1 MPTERGTNRSGA
13 GLRWTIKPE
22 ALMAPNGAE
31 ITMGVAYGPA
41 LDEAIEV
48 VPASELAAVIDARDE
63 QRWDAERQVD
73 VMREAVARLRPLAR
87 RAITESGESGD
98 QARRD
103 IYTAI
108 EWIRQGCPPSTED
121 GIDDA

>member
-1 MPTERGTNRSGA
+1 MGNSRATQSRF
-13 GLRWTIKPE
+13 RWTIKPE
-22 ALMAPNGAE
+22 PLVAPNGAE
-31 ITMGVAYGPA
+31 ITMGIAYGPA
-41 LDEAIEV
+41 PDEPIEV
-48 VPASELAAVIDARDE
+48 VPASELDALAESRDE
-63 QRWDAERQVD
+63 LRWEAERQVD

-108 EWIRQGCPPSTED
+108 EWIKQGCPLAIED
-121 GIDDA
+121 GIDAA